1 MLQISKN
8 LVIFHS
14 LKELELFLHITDGY
28 KHVYKKSN
36 KTNRFTDFLPEIKT
50 SK

>member
-1 MLQISKN
+1 MLQISKS

-28 KHVYKKSN
+28 KHVYKK
-36 KTNRFTDFLPEIKT
+36 RFTDFLPEIKT